1 MSTWNKVL
9 VGLII
14 VMTLVYA
21 YLAAKAFKRQEEL
34 RASIASDRAQLEG
47 LEQQN
52 RVALEGEEG
61 NPGTIDLDVALNNAV
76 ASRGRIWENAAAVV
90 NDDGTVTVT
99 VAAPTPHQINS
110 NLTLFVFDA
119 PGDPG
124 LGKYLG
130 EFKVTAVAE
139 NQVTLAPA
147 LKPTAAEQE
156 RLTAASGRG
165 WTLYD
170 LMPLDIRNWN
180 RGLTVRGKSLVP
192 APTAEQQLTLFT
204 ALVAAALPGS
214 TPERQAEVAQGIAR
228 QWQKDGQPA
237 EDGDPAERIDPET
250 KLYARP
256 LLDFA
261 TLFHEYERQRTLLG
275 DAIVAAQLQ
284 KEYVEKALADARE
297 QQTFME
303 QLKSQTQ
310 ARLAQ
315 VTRERDAV
323 AAHREELVAGLGETR
338 EAIARLAAENRR
350 LATALAKYQ
359 FEATAALPAE
369 DAPAAAP

>member
-9 VGLII
+9 VGLI
-14 VMTLVYA
+14 VVATLGYA

-34 RASIASDRAQLEG
+34 RTSIASDRAQLEG

-61 NPGTIDLDVALNNAV
+61 NPGTVDLDVALNNAL

-90 NDDGTVTVT
+90 NADGTVTVT

-139 NQVTLAPA
+139 NLVTLAPA

-156 RLTAASGRG
+156 RLAAAGGRG

-170 LMPLDIRNWN
+170 LMPLDNRTWN
-180 RGLTVRGKSLVP
+180 RGLTVRGKNLVP
-192 APTAEQQLTLFT
+192 APTAEQQLALIT
-204 ALVAAALPGS
+204 ALVAAMLPS
-214 TPERQAEVAQGIAR
+214 ATPEHQAELAQGIVR
-228 QWQKDGQPA
+228 QLEKDGQPA
-237 EDGDPAERIDPET
+237 EDGDPTDRIDPET
-250 KLYARP
+250 KVYHRP

-275 DAIVAAQLQ
+275 DAIAAAQLQ
-284 KEYVEKALADARE
+284 KDYVEKALADARE

-303 QLKSQTQ
+303 QLKAQTQ
-310 ARLAQ
+310 ERLAQ

-323 AAHREELVAGLGETR
+323 ASHREELVASLAETR
-338 EAIARLAAENRR
+338 EAIQRFLAENRR
-350 LATALAKYQ
+350 LAAALAKYQ
-359 FEATAALPAE
+359 FEATAVLPAT
-369 DAPAAAP
+369 DDPAPAP